1 MIDVVIS
8 KFCFIS
14 GFWKEKKNRGYC
26 LKKIEYVFLLVVFLN
41 NFGVIKNFIMK
52 YIENYFDLVV
62 YMFFGWLNYDIY
74 LFDND
79 KILFLMI
86 NCMLVYFYVILVLMF
101 DLNIIN
107 L

>member
-1 MIDVVIS
+1 M
-8 KFCFIS
+8 C
-14 GFWKEKKNRGYC
+14 
-26 LKKIEYVFLLVVFLN
+26 FLLVVFLN
-41 NFGVIKNFIMK
+41 NFGVIKNFIMN
-52 YIENYFDLVV
+52 YIENYVDLVV
-62 YMFFGWLNYDIY
+62 YMFFGWLNNDIY